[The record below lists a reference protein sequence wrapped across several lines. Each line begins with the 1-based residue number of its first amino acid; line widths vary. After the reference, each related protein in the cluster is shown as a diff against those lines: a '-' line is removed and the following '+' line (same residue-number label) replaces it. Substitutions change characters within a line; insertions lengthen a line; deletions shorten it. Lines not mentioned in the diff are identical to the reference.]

1 VIEIKRLYRSR
12 SKVIGG
18 VCSGLGKYLD
28 IDPVVVRLI
37 AALGL
42 LFTCCTIFF
51 VYIIAWLIIP
61 EEPVGVE

>member
-1 VIEIKRLYRSR
+1 MKRLYRSR

-18 VCSGLGKYLD
+18 VCSGLAKYFN

-42 LFTCCTIFF
+42 FFTACTIFP

-61 EEPVGVE
+61 EEPAGIE

>member
-1 VIEIKRLYRSR
+1 MKRLYRSQ

-18 VCSGLGKYLD
+18 VCSGLAKYLD

-42 LFTCCTIFF
+42 FFTCFTIFP

-61 EEPVGVE
+61 EEPIGIE

>member
-1 VIEIKRLYRSR
+1 MKRLYRSR

-18 VCSGLGKYLD
+18 VCGGLAKYFN

-42 LFTCCTIFF
+42 FFTVCTIFP

-61 EEPVGVE
+61 EEPAGIE